1 MIRVSVPCRGLI
13 GFYKLKIRNTE
24 GSENGFRPLS
34 GSYRFLLIMQVETM
48 LNEEIGFRPL
58 SGSYKF
64 LFEEGSAYLKENV
77 FVPCRGLISFYVHE
91 RAPYDTA
98 ACGFRPLSGSY
109 KFLYSRVRS

>member
-1 MIRVSVPCRGLI
+1 MRFRPLSGSYRFLCLKGRAYVIPKQVSVPCRGLI

-64 LFEEGSAYLKENV
+64 L
-77 FVPCRGLISFYVHE
+77 
-91 RAPYDTA
+91 
-98 ACGFRPLSGSY
+98 
-109 KFLYSRVRS
+109 